1 MNAWYESLSQDYQ
14 KNIDPFLQHIKMTC
28 ASELQ
33 GQVEMLYAILH
44 LCVDQDDGKAIQL
57 ILKKDPI
64 KLIQDYEDLLFE
76 NDETREI
83 FLAKYD
89 CGELNLWGK
98 ALSLQNKSAV
108 VELSAFYS
116 GPNCGLTR
124 WIDEWEVVFRV
135 DDLSN
140 SYLEFCNNYLFPL
153 DDDEVLFLL
162 CLYGR
167 EDLAVKM
174 IEQQG
179 IVARRC
185 TLREIER
192 HQEVSDIWK
201 YAVHA
206 SAELT
211 TKQSEKIFKRLIDM
225 INKISPATSWDCAGI
240 IEEIKTEHD
249 DMRII
254 VKTHNNCFT
263 AEIDTSRNCCEI
275 YGGYII
281 CEDDVSAF
289 IGSSLLKISLT
300 DVALNNHIVKEINS
314 LQNSHHSCDFHK
326 IQFINFETTKGVLQF
341 VVYNCHNG
349 YYGHDITIS
358 RDDSIIYS
366 DCI

>member
-14 KNIDPFLQHIKMTC
+14 KNIDPFLQHFKITC

-33 GQVEMLYAILH
+33 GQEELLYAILH
-44 LCVDQDDGKAIQL
+44 LCVDHDDGKAIQL
-57 ILKKDPI
+57 ILKKDST
-64 KLIQDYEDLLFE
+64 KLIQNYEDFLFE
-76 NDETREI
+76 NVEAREI
-83 FLAKYD
+83 FLVKYG
-89 CGELNLWGK
+89 CGELTIWGK

-116 GPNCGLTR
+116 GSNCSLTR
-124 WIDEWEVVFRV
+124 WLDEWEVVFNV

-140 SYLEFCNNYLFPL
+140 SYLEFCYNYLCPL

-167 EDLAVKM
+167 EDLAEKM
-174 IEQQG
+174 IERQD
-179 IVARRC
+179 IVDRRY
-185 TLREIER
+185 TLQEIEK
-192 HQEVSDIWK
+192 HQEISDVWR
-201 YAVHA
+201 YTTYT

-211 TKQSEKIFKRLIDM
+211 TAQSEIIFKRLIEM
-225 INKISPATSWDCAGI
+225 ISRINSATSWDCTGI
-240 IEEIKTEHD
+240 IEEIKTEYG

-254 VKTHNNCFT
+254 VKTHNSCIT

-281 CEDDVSAF
+281 CEDDVSTF

-300 DVALNNHIVKEINS
+300 DVALDNHIVKEINS

-358 RDDSIIYS
+358 RDDSILYS